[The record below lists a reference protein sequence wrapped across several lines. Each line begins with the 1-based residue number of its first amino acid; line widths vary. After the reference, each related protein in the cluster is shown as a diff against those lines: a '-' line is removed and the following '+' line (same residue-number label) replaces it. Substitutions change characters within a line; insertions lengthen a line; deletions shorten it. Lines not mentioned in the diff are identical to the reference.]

1 MSQKSTILR
10 IQNLKGECI
19 SESVL
24 KENKHTLDLSFLQ
37 KGDYLIKLITPK
49 SISMQRYR
57 KRG

>member
-1 MSQKSTILR
+1 MSQNLRFLR
-10 IQNLKGECI
+10 IQNLKGEFI

-24 KENKHTLDLSFLQ
+24 KENKHTLDLLFLQ